1 MSTAAIASGDLP
13 DAMEATGE
21 DEAFQVGNRLELEQ
35 GCRRDRSGNAAV
47 SWQNAGGL
55 RRRRRV
61 SPTERRSGQRPRR
74 CASSPGLPS
83 V

>member
-35 GCRRDRSGNAAV
+35 
-47 SWQNAGGL
+47 
-55 RRRRRV
+55 
-61 SPTERRSGQRPRR
+61 
-74 CASSPGLPS
+74 
-83 V
+83 